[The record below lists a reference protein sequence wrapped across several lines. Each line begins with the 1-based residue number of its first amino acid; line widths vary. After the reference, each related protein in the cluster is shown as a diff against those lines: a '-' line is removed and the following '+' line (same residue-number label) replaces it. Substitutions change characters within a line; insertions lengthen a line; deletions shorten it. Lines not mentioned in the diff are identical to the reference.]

1 MNSIQLKESQQTI
14 DDYHREKINL
24 QSQLEELQQELR
36 RVNNRI
42 QMNTEDYQSQV
53 DLQETMKLEVQSL
66 KVRFY

>member
-36 RVNNRI
+36 RANNRI
-42 QMNTEDYQSQV
+42 QMNIEDYQSQV

>member
-42 QMNTEDYQSQV
+42 QMNTEDYQSQI